1 MRIIPVVDIKKG
13 VVVHAWKGLRKQYK
27 ELRSQLCN
35 SSDIMNVVLSLKSAF
50 GFDEL
55 YVADLD
61 SIMGKGNN
69 YGMINKL
76 INTFQFRVIV
86 DTGVDSVLKA
96 KELINLGISKVIVG
110 TETLS
115 DLQTLKRILNAIGEE
130 KIIVSLDVKGAKI
143 LSKGSEITYYKV
155 EILARIIEEMG
166 INEIIIIDLDR
177 VGNQNGINFHL
188 IKRVIDAVKIPIIVG
203 GGIRNIEDL
212 IMLKKI
218 GVSGALV
225 STALH
230 NLRIKKDDLSYL

>member
-13 VVVHAWKGLRKQYK
+13 VVVHALKGLRNQYK

-35 SSDIMNVVLSLKSAF
+35 SSDIINVVQSLNSAF

-69 YGMINKL
+69 YGMVNKL
-76 INTFQFRVIV
+76 INTFRFRVIV
-86 DTGVDSVLKA
+86 DTGVDSVVKA
-96 KELINLGISKVIVG
+96 KDIINLGVSKVIVG

-115 DLQTLKRILNAIGEE
+115 DLMTLKRILNAIGEE

-143 LSKGSEITYYKV
+143 LSKSSEITYYKV
-155 EILARIIEEMG
+155 EILARMIEGMG
-166 INEIIIIDLDR
+166 IKEIIIIDLDR
-177 VGNQNGINFHL
+177 VGSQKGINFHL
-188 IKRVIDAVKIPIIVG
+188 IKRVIDAIKIPIIVG
-203 GGIRNIEDL
+203 GGIRNMDDL
-212 IMLKKI
+212 KILKKI

-230 NLRIKKDDLSYL
+230 NLRIKKEDLSCL